1 MQNAEI
7 RLKTLLDAYSIFLE
21 DENRYQEKNCIIDI
35 NYDID

>member
-1 MQNAEI
+1 M
-7 RLKTLLDAYSIFLE
+7 RLKTLLDGYNIFLE